1 MRQFFSVTVPQLRS
15 TLIFVIIT
23 STIGGLQ
30 IFDEP
35 RMFDTMGGGGADK
48 QWLTLTMYMYQLGWG
63 SQKSFGK
70 ASAVAW
76 LLFLIV
82 IAFAALNFLLTKR
95 IASSTPHSPKKVTK

>member
-1 MRQFFSVTVPQLRS
+1 YNALILLAAMQAVPHELYEAATVDGAGPVRQFFSVTVPQLRS

-48 QWLTLTMYMYQLGWG
+48 QWLTLTMYM
-63 SQKSFGK
+63 
-70 ASAVAW
+70 
-76 LLFLIV
+76 
-82 IAFAALNFLLTKR
+82 
-95 IASSTPHSPKKVTK
+95 